1 MSLGCRIVRGSRVS
15 AFARPTLSP
24 REPLLFL
31 YPPGIRNSSA
41 AARRLKPSIT
51 PTNLDNAPS
60 DYILKRGSEKERW
73 TETGSEI
80 RPDFET
86 EREQIPS
93 NDIDHILDIPN
104 AEDDDKKSTAKS
116 PTGDAFEPEPLAR
129 RRVSARRCL
138 TTRRYRLP
146 QRTKLL
152 VRRLIQITQRVSE
165 HEAHKRSVRRAY
177 EESRREDTESWSPDW
192 RVVLSTLDSHTLKTD
207 KWLDKALNII
217 VSEDAVEILLYGVD
231 TNMWDI
237 GDRYGC
243 LITLDSRDGKTG
255 KHQSYFLSGSA
266 AAIRNTALDI
276 LKVYRQ

>member
-15 AFARPTLSP
+15 AFARPTSSP

-41 AARRLKPSIT
+41 AARRPTPSIT

-73 TETGSEI
+73 AETGSEI

-116 PTGDAFEPEPLAR
+116 PTENAFEPEPVGR
-129 RRVSARRCL
+129 RRLSPRRCL
-138 TTRRYRLP
+138 TTRKYP

-152 VRRLIQITQRVSE
+152 VRRLIQVRQEVSE

-177 EESRREDTESWSPDW
+177 EESRRKDTESWSPDW
-192 RVVLSTLDSHTLKTD
+192 RVVLSYLDTHTPKTV

-217 VSEDAVEILLYGVD
+217 VSEDAVEI
-231 TNMWDI
+231 
-237 GDRYGC
+237 
-243 LITLDSRDGKTG
+243 
-255 KHQSYFLSGSA
+255 
-266 AAIRNTALDI
+266 
-276 LKVYRQ
+276 